1 MEQMYLDRQTTDGT
15 QLTIAQL
22 AEICP
27 AAITEVAD
35 PKTGHICWKVNFD
48 MLRLMLGDLAV
59 ENPHEVYDFTWV
71 GKTEAARNAA
81 KSITKTLRPCENES
95 VDWENTQNLY
105 IEGENLEVL
114 KLLQNSYDRSVK
126 MIYIDPPYNTGE
138 DFIYKDDRRQT
149 QSEYD
154 KDSGAKDELGN
165 RYRQNTDTCGRFHSN
180 WCSMMYERL
189 LACRSMLTDDGVI
202 FISIDDHEAANLKK
216 ICDEVFGEANFVAN
230 IVWEQGRKSMAAQVA
245 VNHEYCLIY
254 CKNKTA
260 NIFHDSQIEN
270 KNWCTLKQGLD
281 RIYAEVDRLVSLYGS
296 QDVENIEKG
305 LTAFYKSLPNDD
317 PVKGQSHY
325 KKFDPCLGI
334 YYQGD
339 ISQGTGQGG
348 RFTIL
353 HPVTGKP
360 CKCPSGGWR
369 FSESKLPELLAN
381 NRIAFGKDETTV
393 PCLKRYLKETEF
405 EVFASVFYKD
415 GRGASQ
421 RLDSLFGKHV
431 FDYPKDEEIIKNFIS
446 LVTSYD
452 ESTSLVLDFFSG
464 SATTAHAVMQLN
476 AEDGGHRKF
485 IMVQLPENLDENLSK
500 VSRAKAKETIRNSIE
515 FLDEVGK
522 PHYLTEIAKER
533 IRRAGSKIKAK
544 HPEVDTGF
552 RVLKV
557 DETNYKQV
565 AFTPNEFTQGM
576 IEGLIDNIKDD
587 RNDLDL
593 LFECMLRWGVKL
605 SEPISKS
612 IVDNCSILNVNDGDL
627 VACLDRQGKITEQ
640 VIDAIAEMHPLRVV
654 LLDVAFNEASQKMNI
669 FEQFK
674 QHLGWQDNDVAQKI
688 RVI

>member
-1 MEQMYLDRQTTDGT
+1 M
-15 QLTIAQL
+15 
-22 AEICP
+22 
-27 AAITEVAD
+27 
-35 PKTGHICWKVNFD
+35 
-48 MLRLMLGDLAV
+48 
-59 ENPHEVYDFTWV
+59 
-71 GKTEAARNAA
+71 
-81 KSITKTLRPCENES
+81 
-95 VDWENTQNLY
+95 
-105 IEGENLEVL
+105 
-114 KLLQNSYDRSVK
+114 
-126 MIYIDPPYNTGE
+126 
-138 DFIYKDDRRQT
+138 
-149 QSEYD
+149 
-154 KDSGAKDELGN
+154 
-165 RYRQNTDTCGRFHSN
+165 
-180 WCSMMYERL
+180 
-189 LACRSMLTDDGVI
+189 
-202 FISIDDHEAANLKK
+202 
-216 ICDEVFGEANFVAN
+216 
-230 IVWEQGRKSMAAQVA
+230 
-245 VNHEYCLIY
+245 
-254 CKNKTA
+254 
-260 NIFHDSQIEN
+260 
-270 KNWCTLKQGLD
+270 
-281 RIYAEVDRLVSLYGS
+281 VSLYGS

-334 YYQGD
+334 YHPD
-339 ISQGTGQGG
+339 NISQGTGQGG

-476 AEDGGHRKF
+476 TEDGGHRKF

-640 VIDAIAEMHPLRVV
+640 VIDAIVEMHPLRVV